1 MAQLE
6 LSLSSKIQK
15 DTQRSEVLIRL
26 FQGSKLNLRGK
37 SGVFVTPNHFE
48 YYQDEAKTRK
58 EGYPVYRKSGEIVVK
73 NRIESEDKR
82 YHTEAKNRIE
92 DLKRYIMETYEVADK
107 DTVTGDWLTTVID
120 RFNHPEKYQPKEEI
134 KPTFFALFDNFLTVK
149 KLSEVRKKNFRV
161 IYRALQRFEMY
172 QGEIID
178 IDTLTNTTLR
188 DFEQFLKD
196 EHTFFIKEDN
206 KYIPAK
212 KYIHIYKA
220 YPETRTPQPRGQNTI
235 NDIFVK
241 LRTFY
246 LWAIDADKTTNNPFK
261 NFKIEECVY
270 GSPYYI
276 TLDERNTLYNLD
288 LSDHPQLAIQRDIF
302 VFQAVIGCRVGDLYS
317 FTIENIIDGEL
328 CYVARKTKDGN
339 PVTVKVPL
347 SKTAIEILERYK
359 DSNRKPLLPYIS
371 EQKYNVAIKRMLTL
385 AGITRNVICRNPTT
399 GETETRPINEIA
411 SSHMAR
417 RTFVGNLYSKV
428 KDPNLV
434 GKLSGHKEGSKAF
447 SRYRDIDKNM
457 REELINL
464 ID

>member
-15 DTQRSEVLIRL
+15 NTQKSEVLIRL

-37 SGVFVTPNHFE
+37 SGVFIAPKHFE
-48 YYQDEAKTRK
+48 YYLDEEKTS
-58 EGYPVYRKSGEIVVK
+58 EAYPVYRKSGEIVVK
-73 NRIESEDKR
+73 NRIESEGKR

-92 DLKRYIMETYEVADK
+92 DLKRTIMESYEAADK
-107 DTVTGDWLTTVID
+107 DNVTGDWLTIIID
-120 RFNHPEKYQPKEEI
+120 KFHHPEKYQPKETI
-134 KPTFFALFDNFLTVK
+134 KPTFFVLFDEFLTVK
-149 KLSEVRKKNFRV
+149 KLSEVRKRNFRV

-178 IDTLTNTTLR
+178 IDTITNATLR
-188 DFEQFLKD
+188 EFEQFLKD

-206 KYIPAK
+206 KYVPAK

-241 LRTFY
+241 LRTLY
-246 LWAIDADKTTNNPFK
+246 IWAIDTDKTTNNPFK

-276 TLDERNTLYNLD
+276 TLDERNALYSLD
-288 LSDHPQLAIQRDIF
+288 LSTHPQLAIQRDIF

-317 FTIENIIDGEL
+317 FTIENLIDGEL
-328 CYVARKTKDGN
+328 YYVARKTKDGN

-347 SKTAIEILERYK
+347 SKTAVEILERYK
-359 DSNRKPLLPYIS
+359 DSSRKSLLPYIS

-385 AGITRNVICRNPTT
+385 AGITRNVLWRNPTT

>member
-1 MAQLE
+1 
-6 LSLSSKIQK
+6 
-15 DTQRSEVLIRL
+15 
-26 FQGSKLNLRGK
+26 
-37 SGVFVTPNHFE
+37 
-48 YYQDEAKTRK
+48 
-58 EGYPVYRKSGEIVVK
+58 
-73 NRIESEDKR
+73 
-82 YHTEAKNRIE
+82 
-92 DLKRYIMETYEVADK
+92 
-107 DTVTGDWLTTVID
+107 
-120 RFNHPEKYQPKEEI
+120 
-134 KPTFFALFDNFLTVK
+134 
-149 KLSEVRKKNFRV
+149 
-161 IYRALQRFEMY
+161 
-172 QGEIID
+172 
-178 IDTLTNTTLR
+178 
-188 DFEQFLKD
+188 
-196 EHTFFIKEDN
+196 
-206 KYIPAK
+206 
-212 KYIHIYKA
+212 YKA

-246 LWAIDADKTTNNPFK
+246 LWAIDTDKTANNPFK

-276 TLDERNTLYNLD
+276 TLDERNALYNLD
-288 LSDHPQLAIQRDIF
+288 LSSHPQLAIQRDIF
-302 VFQAVIGCRVGDLYS
+302 VFQSVIGCRVGDLYS
-317 FTIENIIDGEL
+317 FTVENIIDGEL

-347 SKTAIEILERYK
+347 SKIATEILERYK
-359 DSNRKPLLPYIS
+359 DNHRKPLLPYIS

-385 AGITRNVICRNPTT
+385 AGITRNVLWRNPTT